1 MSVAEVQPGSSS
13 NNAPHGADGAQ
24 PAPPCTI
31 VIFGARGDLT
41 KRLLMPSI
49 YNLVHDGLLDEQTH
63 ILGVDHNESS
73 SEDWRKMLSDTLAE
87 LAADPHAEFRADK
100 VDAPTWKWVTDRL
113 EYLTADFESDETYS
127 KLKEKI
133 KGNALFYLAVSARF
147 FGPVIEHLGHAGL
160 LEEKKATGAQDSQGS
175 VFRRVI
181 IEKPF
186 GSDLA
191 SARELNK
198 RILALADESQYYRID
213 HFLGKDAVQSLLAM
227 RFANRF
233 FEPAWRADSIDHV
246 QISAAE
252 TIGVGSRGNFYET
265 TGALRDMVPNHLF
278 QLLSM
283 TGIEAPKSLAAEAV
297 RDAKTAF
304 VKAIQAVKV
313 EDVVRGQYT
322 AGAIDGTAVK
332 GYREED
338 NVAAGS
344 TTETYIALKLSI
356 DTPRWKGVPFYL
368 RTGKCLG
375 GRFTEIAIHFKPEPY
390 GLFSAA
396 SGHPGKEG
404 AKAGNEAQGSA
415 GKSGSAAAAGG
426 GAQGHAPL
434 RTGGEHVEPAANVLT
449 IRIDPKHGAAATF
462 NVKIPGPLSRIGEV
476 ESSFDFADF
485 FGEQS
490 NVGYE
495 SLVYECLLGDAT
507 LFQRA
512 DTIEASWAA
521 VQPAIDLAAAKAQ
534 PELYPA
540 GSAGPAGADAL
551 LCRDGRAWTPIDRPA
566 Q

>member
-1 MSVAEVQPGSSS
+1 MSVAEVQPGSNSPGSNSPGSS
-13 NNAPHGADGAQ
+13 SSNAPHASSGGAT

-31 VIFGARGDLT
+31 VIFGGRGDLT

-63 ILGVDHNESS
+63 ILGVDHNEMSS
-73 SEDWRKMLSDTLAE
+73 DDWRKMLSDTLTE
-87 LAADPHAEFRADK
+87 LAADPHAEFHADK
-100 VDAPTWKWVTDRL
+100 VDPATWKWVTERL
-113 EYLTADFESDETYS
+113 EYLTADFDSDDTYS

-133 KGNALFYLAVSARF
+133 KGNAVFYLAVSARF
-147 FGPVIEHLGHAGL
+147 FGPIIEHLGHAGL
-160 LEEKKATGAQDSQGS
+160 LEQKAGADAAQGGG
-175 VFRRVI
+175 FRRVI

-198 RILALADESQYYRID
+198 KILAVADESQYYRID

-233 FEPAWRADSIDHV
+233 FEPAWRAESVDHV

-283 TGIEAPKSLAAEAV
+283 TGIEPPKSLAAEAV
-297 RDAKTAF
+297 RDAKTEF

-313 EDVVRGQYT
+313 EDIVRGQYA
-322 AGAIDGTAVK
+322 AGKIDGTAVK

-338 NVAAGS
+338 NVASDS
-344 TTETYIALKLSI
+344 TTETYVALKLSI

-368 RTGKCLG
+368 RTGKSLG

-390 GLFSAA
+390 GLFCAA
-396 SGHPGKEG
+396 SGHAGKG
-404 AKAGNEAQGSA
+404 GDKDAKQGST
-415 GKSGSAAAAGG
+415 SQAAAGP
-426 GAQGHAPL
+426 GHAPL
-434 RTGGEHVEPAANVLT
+434 RTGGEQVDPAPNVLT
-449 IRIDPKHGAAATF
+449 IQIDPKHGAAATF
-462 NVKIPGPLSRIGEV
+462 NVKVPGPLSRIGEV
-476 ESSFDFADF
+476 ESSFAFEDF
-485 FGEQS
+485 FGDQS

-495 SLVYECLLGDAT
+495 SLLYECLLGDAS

-521 VQPAIDLAAAKAQ
+521 VQPAIDLAAKGAQ
-534 PELYPA
+534 PELYAA
-540 GSAGPAGADAL
+540 GSAGPAGADSL
-551 LCRDGRAWTPIDRPA
+551 LSRDGRAWTPIDK
-566 Q
+566 

>member
-1 MSVAEVQPGSSS
+1 MSVAEVQPGSRS
-13 NNAPHGADGAQ
+13 NTSPGAADGAQ

-41 KRLLMPSI
+41 KRLLMPSL

-63 ILGVDHNESS
+63 ILGVDHNELSS
-73 SEDWRKMLSDTLAE
+73 DDWRKMLSDTLTE
-87 LAADPHAEFRADK
+87 LAADPHAEFHADK
-100 VDAPTWKWVTDRL
+100 VDAATWKWVTDRL
-113 EYLTADFESDETYS
+113 EYMTADFESDETYS

-133 KGNALFYLAVSARF
+133 KGNAVFYLAVSARF

-198 RILALADESQYYRID
+198 RILAVADESQYYRID

-322 AGAIDGTAVK
+322 AGSIDGTAVK
-332 GYREED
+332 GYKEED

-396 SGHPGKEG
+396 SGHPGKDAG
-404 AKAGNEAQGSA
+404 KAGGT
-415 GKSGSAAAAGG
+415 AAADGA
-426 GAQGHAPL
+426 AQGHAPL
-434 RTGGEHVEPAANVLT
+434 RTGGETVEPASNVLT
-449 IRIDPKHGAAATF
+449 IQIDPKHGAAATF
-462 NVKIPGPLSRIGEV
+462 NVKVPGPLSRIGEV

-521 VQPAIDLAAAKAQ
+521 VQPALDLAAGGAQ
-534 PELYPA
+534 PEQYKA
-540 GSAGPAGADAL
+540 GSAGPAGADTL
-551 LCRDGRAWTPIDRPA
+551 LSRDGRAWTPIDRPA

>member
-1 MSVAEVQPGSSS
+1 MSVAEVKPGSSS
-13 NNAPHGADGAQ
+13 NNAPHADGGAT
-24 PAPPCTI
+24 PTPPSTI

-49 YNLVHDGLLDEQTH
+49 YNLVHAGLLDEQTRF
-63 ILGVDHNESS
+63 LGVDHNDLSS
-73 SEDWRKMLSDTLAE
+73 DDWRKMLSDTLAE

-100 VDAPTWKWVTDRL
+100 VDPATWKWVTDRL
-113 EYLTADFESDETYS
+113 EYLTADFDSDETYS

-133 KGNALFYLAVSARF
+133 KGNAVFYLAVSARF
-147 FGPVIEHLGHAGL
+147 FGPVIERLGHAGL
-160 LEEKKATGAQDSQGS
+160 LTEQRAGTEGSQGG

-186 GSDLA
+186 GSDLT

-198 RILALADESQYYRID
+198 RILAVADESQYYRID

-233 FEPAWRADSIDHV
+233 FEPAWRAESIDHV

-283 TGIEAPKSLAAEAV
+283 TGIEPPRSLAAQAV
-297 RDAKTAF
+297 RDAKTEF
-304 VKAIQAVKV
+304 VKAVQAVKV
-313 EDVVRGQYT
+313 EDIVRGQYA
-322 AGAIDGTAVK
+322 AGKIDGTSVK
-332 GYREED
+332 GYREEV
-338 NVAAGS
+338 NVAPDS
-344 TTETYIALKLSI
+344 KTETYIALKLSI

-368 RTGKCLG
+368 RTGKSLG

-390 GLFSAA
+390 GLFTTAP
-396 SGHPGKEG
+396 GHAGKEAAG
-404 AKAGNEAQGSA
+404 AGEAAKGAANEAANKAAKGGSN
-415 GKSGSAAAAGG
+415 GRVSG
-426 GAQGHAPL
+426 QAPL
-434 RTGGEHVEPAANVLT
+434 RTGGTQVDPASNVLT
-449 IRIDPKHGAAATF
+449 IQIDPKHGAAATF
-462 NVKIPGPLSRIGEV
+462 NVKVPGPLSHIGEV
-476 ESSFDFADF
+476 ASSFDFTDF
-485 FGEQS
+485 FGDQS

-495 SLVYECLLGDAT
+495 SLVYACLLGDAT

-521 VQPAIDLAAAKAQ
+521 VQPAIDLAAKGAE
-534 PELYPA
+534 PELYDA
-540 GSAGPAGADAL
+540 GSAGPAGADTL
-551 LCRDGRAWTPIDRPA
+551 LSRDGRAWTPIDK
-566 Q
+566 

>member
-1 MSVAEVQPGSSS
+1 MSVAEVQPGSNS
-13 NNAPHGADGAQ
+13 NSAPDAKGGAT

-49 YNLVHDGLLDEQTH
+49 YNLVHAGLLDEQTH
-63 ILGVDHNESS
+63 ILGVDHNELGSD
-73 SEDWRKMLSDTLAE
+73 DWRKMLSDTLAE
-87 LAADPHAEFRADK
+87 LAADPHAEFHADK
-100 VDAPTWKWVTDRL
+100 VDPATWKWVTDRL
-113 EYLTADFESDETYS
+113 EYLTADFDSDETYS

-133 KGNALFYLAVSARF
+133 KGNAVFYLAVSARF

-160 LEEKKATGAQDSQGS
+160 LEEKTGTDASQGGG
-175 VFRRVI
+175 FRRVI

-198 RILALADESQYYRID
+198 KILAVADESQYYRID

-233 FEPAWRADSIDHV
+233 FEPAWRAESIDHV

-283 TGIEAPKSLAAEAV
+283 TGIESPKSLAAEAV
-297 RDAKTAF
+297 RDAKTEF

-313 EDVVRGQYT
+313 EDIVRGQYT
-322 AGAIDGTAVK
+322 AGKIDGAAVK

-338 NVAAGS
+338 NVAPDS
-344 TTETYIALKLSI
+344 TTETYVALKLSI

-368 RTGKCLG
+368 RTGKSLG

-390 GLFSAA
+390 GLFTAA
-396 SGHPGKEG
+396 SGHAGKDSNKDVR
-404 AKAGNEAQGSA
+404 KAGTAE
-415 GKSGSAAAAGG
+415 AAAGP
-426 GAQGHAPL
+426 GHAPL
-434 RTGGEHVEPAANVLT
+434 RTGGEQVNPAPNVLT
-449 IRIDPKHGAAATF
+449 IQIDPKHGAAATF
-462 NVKIPGPLSRIGEV
+462 NVKVPGPLSRIGEV
-476 ESSFDFADF
+476 ESSFAFENF
-485 FGEQS
+485 FGDQS

-495 SLVYECLLGDAT
+495 SLLYECLLGDAS

-521 VQPAIDLAAAKAQ
+521 VQPAIDLAAKGAQ
-534 PELYPA
+534 PELYAA
-540 GSAGPAGADAL
+540 GSAGPALADSL
-551 LCRDGRAWTPIDRPA
+551 LSRDGRAWTPIDK
-566 Q
+566 

>member
-1 MSVAEVQPGSSS
+1 
-13 NNAPHGADGAQ
+13 
-24 PAPPCTI
+24 
-31 VIFGARGDLT
+31 
-41 KRLLMPSI
+41 
-49 YNLVHDGLLDEQTH
+49 
-63 ILGVDHNESS
+63 
-73 SEDWRKMLSDTLAE
+73 MLSDTLTE
-87 LAADPHAEFRADK
+87 LAADPHAEFHADK
-100 VDAPTWKWVTDRL
+100 VDAATWKWVTDRL

-133 KGNALFYLAVSARF
+133 KGNAVFYLAVSARF

-160 LEEKKATGAQDSQGS
+160 LEEKKAAGAQNSQGS

-198 RILALADESQYYRID
+198 RILAVADESQYYRID

-304 VKAIQAVKV
+304 VKAVQAVTV

-322 AGAIDGTAVK
+322 AGVIDGARSK

-338 NVAAGS
+338 KVAAGS
-344 TTETYIALKLSI
+344 TTETFIALKLSI

-396 SGHPGKEG
+396 SGHPGKDGGKGGKE
-404 AKAGNEAQGSA
+404 AAQG
-415 GKSGSAAAAGG
+415 GHG
-426 GAQGHAPL
+426 QGHWHRGSRRGRPGPCTATNGW
-434 RTGGEHVEPAANVLT
+434 RTGRTRLE
-449 IRIDPKHGAAATF
+449 
-462 NVKIPGPLSRIGEV
+462 
-476 ESSFDFADF
+476 
-485 FGEQS
+485 
-490 NVGYE
+490 
-495 SLVYECLLGDAT
+495 
-507 LFQRA
+507 RA
-512 DTIEASWAA
+512 DDPDRPETRRGR
-521 VQPAIDLAAAKAQ
+521 DLQ
-534 PELYPA
+534 CQ
-540 GSAGPAGADAL
+540 GAGPAEPYRRSRVVVRLRGFL
-551 LCRDGRAWTPIDRPA
+551 RRAVERRL
-566 Q
+566 

>member
-1 MSVAEVQPGSSS
+1 MNVAEVQPASHS
-13 NNAPHGADGAQ
+13 NNAPASREGAT

-49 YNLVHDGLLDEQTH
+49 YNLVHAGLLDKRTS
-63 ILGVDHNESS
+63 ILGVDHNDLSS
-73 SEDWRKMLSDTLAE
+73 DDWRRMLSDTLGE

-100 VDAPTWKWVTDRL
+100 VDPATWKWVTDRL
-113 EYLTADFESDETYS
+113 EYLTADFDSDETYR
-127 KLKEKI
+127 KLNEKI
-133 KGNALFYLAVSARF
+133 QGNAVFYLAVSARF
-147 FGPVIEHLGHAGL
+147 FGPVIERLGHAGL
-160 LEEKKATGAQDSQGS
+160 LEEKGAAGTAGSQGA

-191 SARELNK
+191 SACELNK
-198 RILALADESQYYRID
+198 RILAVADESQYYRID

-233 FEPAWRADSIDHV
+233 FEAAWRAESVDHV
-246 QISAAE
+246 QISAVE

-283 TGIEAPKSLAAEAV
+283 TGIEAPTSLSAQAV

-304 VKAIQAVKV
+304 VKAAEAVKV
-313 EDVVRGQYT
+313 EDIVRGQYA
-322 AGAIDGTAVK
+322 AGKIDGVAVK

-338 NVAAGS
+338 KVASDS
-344 TTETYIALKLSI
+344 TTETYIALKLAI

-368 RTGKCLG
+368 RTGKRLG

-390 GLFSAA
+390 GLFAAA
-396 SGHPGKEG
+396 SGHKAAGQGG
-404 AKAGNEAQGSA
+404 AAQGRTPN
-415 GKSGSAAAAGG
+415 AAAG
-426 GAQGHAPL
+426 QGCAPL
-434 RTGGEHVEPAANVLT
+434 RTGGQQVDPASNVLT
-449 IRIDPKHGAAATF
+449 IQIDPKHGAAATF
-462 NVKIPGPLSRIGEV
+462 NVKVPGPLSRIGEV

-495 SLVYECLLGDAT
+495 SLIYECLLGDAT

-521 VQPAIDLAAAKAQ
+521 VQPVIDLAAKGAQ
-534 PELYPA
+534 PESYAA
-540 GSAGPAGADAL
+540 GSAGPTGADTL
-551 LCRDGRAWTPIDRPA
+551 LSRDGRAWTPIDKQA